1 MRPIRFTF
9 AILIG
14 SAVLPASA
22 RAQTAPSP
30 STVWVSAGLGGGWT
44 RVSCAICRTDRN
56 LGPTGY
62 VRLGMPFRPG
72 IVLGAEASF
81 WTRAGEPVDDEDQRE
96 WTRGYSAVLHLY
108 PRPSGAFFVKA
119 GVGQLSFQAND
130 QLSTRSVG
138 VQLGAGYEF
147 RVGQKLYLSNYLNL
161 LASSYGSL
169 QSGGDQVVDDVN
181 VTLVQIGVGL
191 TRK

>member
-1 MRPIRFTF
+1 MQHRRALHRAEWSVMRPIRFTF
-9 AILIG
+9 AVLIT
-14 SAVLPASA
+14 SAGLPALTSA
-22 RAQTAPSP
+22 QATSGP

-44 RVSCAICRTDRN
+44 RVSCSICRTNRD

-62 VRLGMPFRPG
+62 LRVGVPLRPG
-72 IVLGAEASF
+72 VLLGAEANF
-81 WTRAGEPVDDEDQRE
+81 WTHNGEPIDDEDQRA

-161 LASSYGSL
+161 LASSYGS
-169 QSGGDQVVDDVN
+169 
-181 VTLVQIGVGL
+181 
-191 TRK
+191 

>member
-1 MRPIRFTF
+1 M
-9 AILIG
+9 L
-14 SAVLPASA
+14 A
-22 RAQTAPSP
+22 RWFHS
-30 STVWVSAGLGGGWT
+30 
-44 RVSCAICRTDRN
+44 SCSICRTDRN

-62 VRLGMPFRPG
+62 LRVGVPLRSGVL
-72 IVLGAEASF
+72 LGAEANF
-81 WTRAGEPVDDEDQRE
+81 WTRDGEPSDGDDQRE
-96 WTRGYSAVLHLY
+96 WTRGYSAVVHLY

-119 GVGQLSFQAND
+119 GVGQLSFQANER
-130 QLSTRSVG
+130 LSTRSVG

-169 QSGGDQVVDDVN
+169 QSGSDQVVDDVN